1 MPLMSP
7 FSRNCR
13 RKGDTDTRRA
23 WRAAKSGMCGEYGG
37 SLQVNTQESA
47 HQKWSVTQEAF
58 DALLESL
65 SPDRDRAAGRY
76 LEIRRNLVRL
86 FEWRGCSTPDEY
98 ADEAINRC
106 ARRIEEGE
114 EVRDVPTYC
123 IGIGRMLL
131 REMSRE
137 HLRTPV
143 SLAQAPEPRTMPEQ
157 HKDDVECRVE
167 CLRRCLA
174 QLSPE
179 NRDLILTYY
188 KGDKSEKIHTRR
200 ELTQVFGVPGGTL
213 RMRALRIRQGL
224 QGCAENC
231 LRRQL
236 LHSQSAEGLV
246 RE

>member
-1 MPLMSP
+1 MRECS
-7 FSRNCR
+7 
-13 RKGDTDTRRA
+13 
-23 WRAAKSGMCGEYGG
+23 
-37 SLQVNTQESA
+37 
-47 HQKWSVTQEAF
+47 QKWSVTQEAF
-58 DALLESL
+58 DGLLASL
-65 SPDRDRAAGRY
+65 SPDRDGAADQY

-106 ARRIEEGE
+106 ARRIAEGKE
-114 EVRDVPTYC
+114 IRDVATYC

-137 HLRTPV
+137 RLRAPV
-143 SLAQAPEPRTMPEQ
+143 SLAQTPEPQTMPEQ
-157 HKDDVECRVE
+157 HNDDAECRVE

-188 KGDKSEKIHTRR
+188 QGDKSEKINTRK
-200 ELTQVFGVPGGTL
+200 ELTQAFGVGGSTL
-213 RMRALRIRQGL
+213 RMRALRIRETL

-236 LHSQSAEGLV
+236 LHSRSAQRLV
-246 RE
+246 RDVKH